1 MRCTCFKKSPS
12 RFIFQIA
19 IETGTLSQY
28 NGQNSVINATQGVSE
43 NSQRTRTADLFT
55 LRCTIFP

>member
-12 RFIFQIA
+12 RFILQID

-28 NGQNSVINATQGVSE
+28 NGQNTVIHAT
-43 NSQRTRTADLFT
+43 
-55 LRCTIFP
+55 

>member
-12 RFIFQIA
+12 RFILQIA

-28 NGQNSVINATQGVSE
+28 NGQNTVINAT
-43 NSQRTRTADLFT
+43 
-55 LRCTIFP
+55 